1 MKGIYKFMDKLK
13 IMIADDSRE
22 SAQTMA
28 DFLNEDEGLQI
39 ISTFTDGLQLLN
51 ALRTIQV
58 DLLILD
64 IFMPNYDGL
73 KVLEEIRK
81 QSNKY
86 KVPKHI
92 IVITAFSN
100 DLVMSKSSEYNAD
113 YYIVKPINYSNLLDT
128 IYEIKERKVP
138 QNTNKNIKSL
148 NLKDDNSDINVE
160 ITTILHEIGVPAHIR
175 GYQYIRESI
184 LLVYNNIEI
193 LNSITKGLYPTVAA
207 KFKTTASRVERA
219 IRHAIEVAW
228 LRGNI
233 DTITDIFSYTI
244 SYSKSKPTNSEF
256 IAMIADKLRLKHKK
270 RNNIRIAN

>member
-1 MKGIYKFMDKLK
+1 MDKLK

-51 ALRTIQV
+51 ALRTVQV

-86 KVPKHI
+86 KVPKYV

>member
-1 MKGIYKFMDKLK
+1 MDKLK

-22 SAQTMA
+22 LVQTMA
-28 DFLNEDEGLQI
+28 DFFREDEGLNVV
-39 ISTFTDGLQLLN
+39 STFTDGLQLLN
-51 ALRTIQV
+51 ALRITQV

-73 KVLEEIRK
+73 KVLEEIRN

-86 KVPKHI
+86 KTPKNI

-100 DLVMSKSSEYNAD
+100 DLTMAKCAEYNAD
-113 YYIVKPINYSNLLDT
+113 YYIVKPINYSYLLDI
-128 IYEIKERKVP
+128 IYDIRERKIP
-138 QNTNKNIKSL
+138 NISSKNVKTL
-148 NLKDDNSDINVE
+148 NLKEDNSDINVE

-270 RNNIRIAN
+270 KNNIRIAN